1 MRVTVSQMRCEGAEF
16 EDDFAALAA
25 HVKSEGSDLVV
36 LPEMPF
42 HPWLCALPEPNNDNW
57 ATAQQKHEAWI
68 GRLEDLGAPWVAS
81 SLPTITRTGRVN
93 QGFVWSPDQGMTPVH
108 QKHYLPDEPGYWEAT
123 WYGRG
128 DGRFDPAA
136 LGRAEADSVKVG
148 FLLCSELWFF
158 QHARAYGQAGVDLLL
173 APRASSMAK
182 ADMWIAGG
190 RTAAFSAGAYCL
202 SANRAGTAGPAVM
215 GGQGWII
222 APNGEVLGLT
232 SDQEPFVTRKIDLA
246 TARTAKQGYPLNVAD

>member
-25 HVKSEGSDLVV
+25 HVKAEGSELVV

-42 HPWLCALPEPNNDNW
+42 HPWLCAEAEPDIDKWVN
-57 ATAQQKHEAWI
+57 AQQNHEAWI
-68 GRLEDLGAPWVAS
+68 TRLPELNAPWVAAS
-81 SLPTITRTGRVN
+81 RPITEGADRAN
-93 QGFVWSPDQGMTPVH
+93 LGFVWNQDQGPTPVH
-108 QKHYLPDEPGYWEAT
+108 RKHYLPDEPGYWEAT

-128 DGRFDPAA
+128 DGRFEPAVINR
-136 LGRAEADSVKVG
+136 GGEDEARVG

-173 APRASSMAK
+173 APRASSKAK

-202 SANRAGTAGPAVM
+202 SANRSGQAGEAIM

-222 APNGEVLGLT
+222 APNGQILGLT
-232 SDQEPFVTRKIDLA
+232 SDDEPFVTREIDLTA
-246 TARTAKQGYPLNVAD
+246 ARTAKQDYPLNVED